1 MRLGVALAVA
11 AAFLTP
17 SLAVDRRTG
26 RPAHLRARAAAP
38 HTPWCGGDAESATD
52 RPDAIPAFEIH
63 VVYAVPANGADRF
76 AERVPEIATDA
87 ASVDI
92 WWRDQNPAPCLRGA
106 GPSTPSAS

>member
-17 SLAVDRRTG
+17 SL
-26 RPAHLRARAAAP
+26 ARAAAP

-52 RPDAIPAFEIH
+52 
-63 VVYAVPANGADRF
+63 PANGADRF

-87 ASVDI
+87 ASVDL
-92 WWRDQNPAPCLRGA
+92 WWRDQPTPCLRGA
-106 GPSTPSAS
+106 GPSTPPAS